1 MYPVLQFLF
10 DGFFFAFLVCAIVLA
25 AVYYS
30 GRKQALRKNEKLMHF
45 LQYLRREGR
54 ISDQDWKTVFGDQ
67 AGETAKAPA
76 VQQPPAQRPVETVKA
91 PAIQLPPAE
100 RANPDR
106 QSAYADQ
113 GSIKQHDPL
122 LTHAGIK
129 SGQISGQQQ
138 NSGQQQKSKPFSA
151 INIVLIIGVIFIIL
165 SGLIFATTTWLYLSD
180 ILRTLVICS
189 LSLVFFGASLL
200 AEKAFRIPKT
210 AVAFYTL
217 GSFFLPIAVLALG
230 FFRLLGDWF
239 SISGGGQYL
248 LFMTASILLCIA
260 AYFGA
265 VKYRHG
271 YFTAGFLLCITA
283 SVLFF
288 ARSLYL
294 PYDVFILVMFVF
306 CAAVTFAAEFL
317 GRKYA
322 DRPKHSH
329 IVSHLRLF
337 AILNMTVIGSI
348 GLITNGTGL
357 LSGISGILI
366 STLFLKSMF
375 QNKETYW
382 GVFPFSIFLAAGLM
396 KCNLNGDFNNY
407 IMLAALSS
415 AVIILCGMMNVF
427 PAKMKK
433 WIGVAG
439 GIWAGCVFVWQFT
452 SFFVDESGWTLL
464 HLLAIAVLL
473 GNIVLAAVILKNK
486 IFMSAMPFV
495 AVTLI
500 AGICSYLSFDVFP
513 PGLFMTLLA
522 ALAFFTVFILDRRSI
537 SISPRTVTS
546 DLVFTVW
553 CLVGGFVDIYT
564 DGLASAVVS
573 AHSTAYAVGSLLSF
587 LILIGIS
594 AVLVFEQKRSVAGWV
609 FGFGL
614 PHFVMLLVL
623 PFLVYF
629 PDQTDVILLTLF
641 FYGIIAIA
649 AVACLL
655 RQSVSNRLQRMKIPF
670 LSALVLYG
678 TIIPLAQW
686 IGASSSLY
694 PLYFWILTAYF
705 VISLAVLMTRKK
717 AAARPA
723 EKAAL
728 YYAAGI
734 GLFLSVLASAH
745 CMMPATHAFYIFLAP
760 AVLAAMLFAAFFL
773 MKYVLKIKRDAYK
786 YLYHVTNIGL
796 HFFSIL
802 IVLLYMADTDVA
814 PLYGAAVIVLAVLCL
829 TGLYSEKNTAAGW
842 IGVSLIYAVFI
853 TVLDKLAVP
862 TESALYITGFAG
874 AFAVI
879 AAVGRWLH
887 NRVFSKA
894 FRDDGKKRVYIDWFT
909 LLDVIGAAMLL
920 VAGGEWGRFAGSV
933 LLIIYALLFYKRVG
947 TKHADDITLTFAA
960 AFFCIAFWMQ
970 PFFTVPGLLSTE
982 FNLLP
987 VIIFFVFLNMA
998 IWQQTRKVTGILLY
1012 ISACFCIAVLAL
1024 DAISTG
1030 KLVDALIIGVISL
1043 LILAVSFLM
1052 KSKRW
1057 FVLSALTL
1065 VVLGIYM
1072 SRSFWLSLA
1081 WWIYLLATG
1090 LALIGLAAAN
1100 EIAKQKG
1107 SSLSRKA
1114 SSVFEDWKL

>member
-1 MYPVLQFLF
+1 M
-10 DGFFFAFLVCAIVLA
+10 LA
-25 AVYYS
+25 VVFYT
-30 GRKQALRKNEKLMHF
+30 GRKQILRKNEKLMHF
-45 LQYLRREGR
+45 LHYLRREAR
-54 ISDQDWKTVFGDQ
+54 ISDQEWNAAFTEQTGEAVKT
-67 AGETAKAPA
+67 PA
-76 VQQPPAQRPVETVKA
+76 VQLQAT
-91 PAIQLPPAE
+91 E

-106 QSAYADQ
+106 QATYADQ
-113 GSIKQHDPL
+113 GSTKQQDPL
-122 LTHAGIK
+122 LTRAGMQ
-129 SGQISGQQQ
+129 SGQISIQQQ
-138 NSGQQQKSKPFSA
+138 ISVQQQKSKPFSA

-189 LSLVFFGASLL
+189 LSLIFFGASLL
-200 AEKAFRIPKT
+200 AEKAFKIPKT

-306 CAAVTFAAEFL
+306 CAAVTFAAGFL

-322 DRPKHSH
+322 DRPKQGH

-348 GLITNGTGL
+348 GLLTNGTGV

-366 STLFLKSMF
+366 STLFLKGMF

-382 GVFPFSIFLAAGLM
+382 GVFPFSVFLAAGLM
-396 KCNLNGDFNNY
+396 KCNLNGNFNNY

-427 PAKMKK
+427 PAKMRK

-452 SFFVDESGWTLL
+452 TFFVDDSGWTLL

-473 GNIVLAAVILKNK
+473 GNIVLAAVILKSK
-486 IFMSAMPFV
+486 IFMSAMPFA

-522 ALAFFTVFILDRRSI
+522 ALGWGAVFILDRRSI

-546 DLVFTVW
+546 DLVFTLW
-553 CLVGGFVDIYT
+553 CLVGGFTDIYT
-564 DGLASAVVS
+564 DGLTSAVIS
-573 AHSTAYAVGSLLSF
+573 ARSTAYAVGSLLSF

-594 AVLVFEQKRSVAGWV
+594 AVLVFEQKRSVAGWI

-623 PFLVYF
+623 PFLIYF
-629 PDQTDVILLTLF
+629 ADQTDVILLTLF

-649 AVACLL
+649 AVTCLL
-655 RQSVSNRLQRMKIPF
+655 LQNLNNRIRRMKLPF
-670 LSALVLYG
+670 LSALLLYG
-678 TIIPLAQW
+678 TLLPFAQW
-686 IGASSSLY
+686 VGASSSLY

-705 VISLAVLMTRKK
+705 LISLAVLVTGK
-717 AAARPA
+717 AAADRPTDRPA
-723 EKAAL
+723 DGHAAKAAL
-728 YYAAGI
+728 YYASGI
-734 GLFLSVLASAH
+734 GLFLSVLASAR
-745 CMMPATHAFYIFLAP
+745 CMMPSKHAFYIFLAP
-760 AVLAAMLFAAFFL
+760 TVLAAALFAVFVL
-773 MKYVLKIKRDAYK
+773 MKYVFKIKRDAYK
-786 YLYHVTNIGL
+786 YFYQVTNIGL

-802 IVLLYMADTDVA
+802 IVLIYMADTDVA
-814 PLYGAAVIVLAVLCL
+814 PLFGAAAIALAVLCL
-829 TGLYSEKNTAAGW
+829 TAVYSEKNTASGW
-842 IGVSLIYAVFI
+842 IGVSLLYAAFI
-853 TVLDKLAVP
+853 TVIDKLAVP
-862 TESALYITGFAG
+862 TDSTLYIAAFAG

-887 NRVFSKA
+887 SHVFSAA
-894 FRDDGKKRVYIDWFT
+894 FRDDGKKRVCIDWFT
-909 LLDVIGAAMLL
+909 LLDVSGAAVLL
-920 VAGGEWGRFAGSV
+920 IAGGERGRFAGSI

-947 TKHADDITLTFAA
+947 TKHADDIALTFAA
-960 AFFCIAFWMQ
+960 AFFCIAFWLQ
-970 PFFTVPGLLSTE
+970 PFFTVPGMLSTE

-987 VIIFFVFLNMA
+987 VILFFVFLNMS
-998 IWQQTRKVTGILLY
+998 IWQQARSVTGILLY
-1012 ISACFCIAVLAL
+1012 ISACFCTSILAL
-1024 DAISTG
+1024 DAISSG
-1030 KLVDALIIGVISL
+1030 KLADALIIGVISL
-1043 LILAVSFLM
+1043 LILAVSFLR

-1114 SSVFEDWKL
+1114 SSIFEEWKL